1 MPFGIFASVIFKR
14 LMNTILADLTWKIY
28 ILYLNNVIIYG
39 KIFEKEIINLK
50 NILPTWSMSS

>member
-1 MPFGIFASVIFKR
+1 
-14 LMNTILADLTWKIY
+14 MNIILADLTWKIY

-50 NILPTWSMSS
+50 NILPTWSMSTYKIIKNASLQKK